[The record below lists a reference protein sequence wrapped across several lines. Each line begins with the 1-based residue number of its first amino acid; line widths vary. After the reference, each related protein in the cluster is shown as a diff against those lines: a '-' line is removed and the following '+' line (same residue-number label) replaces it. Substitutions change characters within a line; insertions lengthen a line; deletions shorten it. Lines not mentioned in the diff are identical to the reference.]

1 MRLTTTHAAIG
12 ITTALVL
19 AACGGGSGGGS
30 SATSSAPAATAA
42 AAHSTSSGTLTA
54 FGSVFVNGHE
64 FSTASAKV
72 FDDDVSSS
80 SSATLSNTN
89 ASSSG
94 LTVGMTVDVKAAED
108 SSSSAPHAGEI
119 HIHPLA
125 RGYIDASDATAGTLQ
140 IMGQTVAVSS
150 STVFRDDRACVSA
163 STSPCTP
170 ITAQSG
176 LLATDQS
183 CAVSG
188 SGFQNQGGG
197 STFTPGRYAQVFGL
211 ISTSSS
217 GASTIQATLV
227 RLLDAGTTPIFKAEG
242 SITTVGMG
250 TPPASFTLGGLS
262 LDTSA
267 ACTASSS
274 CAFSAGTLVAAR
286 GTATP
291 TISCGASGIAVSF
304 KPNAIAARHATTLT
318 SGATVELEGLAANV
332 VSTTT
337 PATFTLDGVTIQVGS
352 GLTLPAA
359 GDRVEVLGTVNS
371 DLSIAATSISTEE
384 SHRQQSTPF
393 LIQDT
398 LASGSVTG
406 SAAPYDLSILGT
418 HVVLDAHTRFVDR
431 TVSMGMMSGSNP
443 FNVMTAASYLNGL
456 SSPTVVV
463 VGYQDTS
470 TTPATFHAVALEIVT
485 PTTSDVRLGGVVT
498 GAVGTG
504 SSLQVD
510 GLPVTV
516 ASGSTTVTGIT
527 GTPTLSSIALGDFV
541 LVTGSEA
548 RTGSTVTGV
557 NASAIKDFGNNPMH
571 GD

>member
-1 MRLTTTHAAIG
+1 MRLTTNHAVICM
-12 ITTALVL
+12 TTALVL
-19 AACGGGSGGGS
+19 AACGGGSGSGS

-42 AAHSTSSGTLTA
+42 AARSTSSGTLTA

-72 FDDDVSSS
+72 FDDDVSNSS
-80 SSATLSNTN
+80 TATLSNTN
-89 ASSSG
+89 ASSNG
-94 LTVGMTVDVKAAED
+94 LTVGMTVDVKAADD
-108 SSSSAPHAGEI
+108 SSSAAPHAGEI

-125 RGYIDASDATAGTLQ
+125 RGYIDASNTSAGTLQ
-140 IMGQTVAVSS
+140 IMGQTVALSS

-163 STSPCTP
+163 STCTA
-170 ITAQSG
+170 ITAQSQ

-211 ISTSSS
+211 LSTSSS

-227 RLLDAGTTPIFKAEG
+227 RFLDAGATPVFKAEG
-242 SITTVGMG
+242 SVTAVGMG
-250 TPPASFTLGGLS
+250 TPPASFMMGGLS
-262 LDTSA
+262 LDPSV
-267 ACTASSS
+267 ACTAAGS
-274 CAFSAGTLVAAR
+274 CAFSAGALIAAR
-286 GTATP
+286 GSAMP
-291 TISCGASGIAVSF
+291 TITCGPAAINVAF
-304 KPNAIAARHATTLT
+304 KPDVMMARHAATLT
-318 SGATVELEGLAANV
+318 SGSTVELEGLAANV
-332 VSTTT
+332 VSTAT

-371 DLSIAATSISTEE
+371 DLSITATSISTEE
-384 SHRQQSTPF
+384 SHAQQGTPF

-398 LASGSVTG
+398 LVSGAVTG

-418 HVVLDAHTRFVDR
+418 HVVLDAHTRFIDR
-431 TVSMGMMSGSNP
+431 TASMSMMSGSNP
-443 FNVMTAASYLNGL
+443 FNVMTAGSYLNGL
-456 SSPTVVV
+456 SGPSVVV

-470 TTPATFHAVALEIVT
+470 TTPATFHAVALEVVA
-485 PTTSDVRLGGVVT
+485 PTSNVRLGGVVT
-498 GAVGTG
+498 GALGTG

-510 GLPVTV
+510 GLTV
-516 ASGSTTVTGIT
+516 AVGSGTTVTGMA
-527 GTPTLSSIALGDFV
+527 GTAASIAVGDFV
-541 LVTGSEA
+541 LVTGSETL
-548 RTGSTVTGV
+548 TGSSVTGV
-557 NASAIKDFGNNPMH
+557 SASTIKDFGNNPMH